1 MEATEAVEPAQNT
14 PVPAPDPGAEPPA
27 RSAPRRRRAGRT
39 IALIAVAA
47 VLGVIGG
54 TAVGYGVQAER
65 EPTALPAL
73 NQPGLAYPA
82 KPLPK
87 GEEPDPL
94 PAAEDAQ
101 AKTDGDLR
109 KLLVPR
115 PAGARDNEFGPRD
128 GWYDIASYARDF
140 KDESWMLTF
149 LGESRL
155 RRIAFRS
162 WESGENRTTVVR
174 LVQFAPSGELGAVDH
189 AEDQLAYMDEEEH
202 ADNLGDAIKGS
213 GNGRYYVYPVQREA
227 GYLDLYR
234 ARAIFQ
240 HGDVMAE
247 IDIFDTKKISKN
259 DIRKLAEKQLE
270 RL

>member
-1 MEATEAVEPAQNT
+1 MPET
-14 PVPAPDPGAEPPA
+14 DPEPPA
-27 RSAPRRRRAGRT
+27 RSVPRRRRAGRT
-39 IALIAVAA
+39 VALIAVAA

-54 TAVGYGVQAER
+54 TAVGYGIQAER
-65 EPTALPAL
+65 PPTPLPAL

-82 KPLPK
+82 EPLPK
-87 GEEPDPL
+87 GEEPAPL

-101 AKTDGDLR
+101 AKANGDLR

-115 PAGARDNEFGPRD
+115 PAGARENEFGPRD

-162 WESGENRTTVVR
+162 WESGENRTTIVR

-189 AEDQLAYMDEEEH
+189 AEDQLSYMDGEEH
-202 ADNLGDAIKGS
+202 ADDLGDAIKGS
-213 GNGRYYVYPVQREA
+213 GNGRYFVYPVQRED

-247 IDIFDTKKISKN
+247 IDIYDTKKIGKN
-259 DIRKLAEKQLE
+259 DIRTLAEKQLE